1 MVYFNAI
8 LDNNVLFQCNI
19 GHEWSILI
27 KFSFE
32 KLSECRGVDKASSLT
47 TAAELWP
54 AHHDEVKHDLLFRPS
69 TSDLLRLSAKSN
81 EKLDLIQQQHREQM
95 LLQSTTPTHTCSL
108 EMHMGGSL
116 AAAAA
121 AEQLACAE
129 GADGKASVHGERARK
144 KVGSLT
150 GGSCLLVCLGGTGVR
165 QE

>member
-1 MVYFNAI
+1 M
-8 LDNNVLFQCNI
+8 
-19 GHEWSILI
+19 
-27 KFSFE
+27 
-32 KLSECRGVDKASSLT
+32 DKASSLT

-150 GGSCLLVCLGGTGVR
+150 GGILFACLFGWYRSQTGIKFATPMLVVATSNFLKKSNKVYFLSRSTDNKV
-165 QE
+165 